1 MDQNIGRNHFQT
13 EHQTDPGQL
22 QRQNPTDDI
31 WRQWPYS
38 LLWQKQLKING
49 ISRKLPT
56 WDQKVS
62 WVFNKVIFY

>member
-56 WDQKVS
+56 
-62 WVFNKVIFY
+62 